1 MGLRATVIKK
11 YEIEYGNT
19 QGFNYGSDV
28 LASLIYEFCK
38 NYYVGD
44 DEFGGSNTNA
54 IWEVDKDEFAH
65 MLEEVKKLSQEEL
78 DDILRRQH
86 TFNDGWDKD
95 DIIRVLEGFLK
106 ETPENAL
113 CVRIG
118 WL

>member
-28 LASLIYEFCK
+28 LASLIYEFC
-38 NYYVGD
+38 NDYFVGD
-44 DEFGGSNTNA
+44 DGYGGSNTDA
-54 IWEVDKDEFAH
+54 IWEVNKDEFTY
-65 MLEEVKKLSQEEL
+65 MLNEIKEMSQEEL
-78 DDILRRQH
+78 YDILGRRH
-86 TFNDGWDKD
+86 TFNEVCDKD

-106 ETPENAL
+106 ETPEKSKY
-113 CVRIG
+113 VRFA